1 MHSHTSKVRLPS
13 PHQNATRN
21 NVNILTIYNMPP
33 QRSFGTEISGNR
45 LSNRELSID
54 ARNSIISKCE
64 AGAST
69 RELAAEFGVTSQTIR
84 NTLRR
89 YSKTGSNASRPR
101 SGRPPILSTRESRTL
116 YRHARKAPKITY
128 NSLIKKAHLQKDYSH
143 STAYRA
149 LRNQSLTNFRAP
161 RQPMITAS
169 NAQKRL
175 RFCREYT
182 DFNWR
187 RVTFRFS
194 DECSVEKDS
203 GQNTEWVFRFADEK
217 WKPRMITE
225 RSTSRGPQQIVW
237 ACIYIDS
244 KGRTQRSPLVIMQ
257 RDANAARNGYTAD
270 SYIEALEEDLLPSYR
285 PGERFIMNN
294 ARVHT
299 ARRTTEFLES
309 HGIWTIDFPPYS
321 PDLNPIEH
329 LWWALK

>member
-1 MHSHTSKVRLPS
+1 
-13 PHQNATRN
+13 
-21 NVNILTIYNMPP
+21 MPP
-33 QRSFGTEISGNR
+33 QRSFGTEISANR
-45 LSNRELSID
+45 RSNGELSTN
-54 ARNSIISKCE
+54 ARNSIISKYE

-69 RELAAEFGVTSQTIR
+69 TELAAEFSVTSQCVR
-84 NTLRR
+84 NTLCR

-101 SGRPPILSTRESRTL
+101 AGRHPILSARDSRTL
-116 YRHARKAPKITY
+116 YRHAPKAPKITY
-128 NSLIKKAHLQKDYSH
+128 NSLIKEAHLQQDYSH

-161 RQPMITAS
+161 RQPSITAS

-175 RFCREYT
+175 QFCREYT
-182 DFNWR
+182 DFDWR

-194 DECSVEKDS
+194 DECSVEKDL

-225 RSTSRGPQQIVW
+225 RSTSHRPQQMVW
-237 ACIYIDS
+237 ACIYIGS
-244 KGRTQRSPLVIMQ
+244 RGRTQRSPLVIMQ

-270 SYIEALEEDLLPSYR
+270 SYIEALEEGLLPSYR
-285 PGERFIMNN
+285 SGERFIIDNT
-294 ARVHT
+294 RVHT

-329 LWWALK
+329 LWWALKQLLD

>member
-1 MHSHTSKVRLPS
+1 MSGKTLFCQINLRHSVLVPTFCSYSHSSKVCLPS
-13 PHQNATRN
+13 THQNATRN
-21 NVNILTIYNMPP
+21 NVSISTTYNMPP
-33 QRSFGTEISGNR
+33 QRSFGTEISANR
-45 LSNRELSID
+45 RSNGELSTN
-54 ARNSIISKCE
+54 ARSSSISKYE

-69 RELAAEFGVTSQTIR
+69 TELAAEFSVTSQCVR

-101 SGRPPILSTRESRTL
+101 AGRHPILSTRDSRIL
-116 YRHARKAPKITY
+116 YRHARKASKISC
-128 NSLIKKAHLQKDYSH
+128 NSLIEEAHLQKDYSH

-149 LRNQSLTNFRAP
+149 LKNESLTNFRAP
-161 RQPMITAS
+161 RRPKITAS

-175 RFCREYT
+175 QFCREYRNL
-182 DFNWR
+182 DWR

-194 DECSVEKDS
+194 DKCSVEKDS

-225 RSTSRGPQQIVW
+225 RSTSRGPQQMVW

-244 KGRTQRSPLVIMQ
+244 RGRTRRSPLVIMQ
-257 RDANAARNGYTAD
+257 RDVNAARNGYTAD
-270 SYIEALEEDLLPSYR
+270 SYINALEEDLLPSYR
-285 PGERFIMNN
+285 PGERFIMDN

-309 HGIWTIDFPPYS
+309 HGI
-321 PDLNPIEH
+321 
-329 LWWALK
+329 